1 MAKAKETGKKA
12 ACKAC
17 LPKTMKAMVF
27 YEPNKM
33 ELVEVPV
40 PKPKKHEV
48 LLNVKSVGICGSD
61 VAYYFGKSSLETE
74 DGKGPLVLGHEYT
87 GQVVAVGAEA
97 AQNGFKV
104 GDRVVANPVQACR
117 KCKWCKQQLSNVCT
131 GEKRV
136 LGVSVDGGFAEY
148 SLSDY
153 RWTVKLAKNVTYD
166 QGALTEPLACGLYAA
181 NNLNIEPG
189 QNVAVFGPGP
199 IGLMMVQILKFRGAK
214 KVILVGTRD
223 DRLELGKKLGAS
235 VIVNVKDPKSPH
247 YAKDLEALVR
257 SVNKG
262 ELLDRAITA
271 TSSPDALKSALS
283 LTGAHATLVI
293 FGLPGDKDVLP
304 VPILDTIFQD
314 KTIRFS
320 WLSPNTW
327 QEAVKLVASGAV
339 KLDKLITHRF
349 KLDELIDGLGKARD
363 RVDNCVKAVVQVSE

>member
-1 MAKAKETGKKA
+1 MAKAKKTGKKA
-12 ACKAC
+12 ACKTC

-48 LLNVKSVGICGSD
+48 LLKVEAVGICGSD
-61 VAYYFGKSSLETE
+61 VAYYFGMSSLETD

-136 LGVSVDGGFAEY
+136 LGVGVDGGFAEY

-153 RWTVKLAKNVTYD
+153 RWTVKLAKSVTYD

-214 KVILVGTRD
+214 KVILIGTRD
-223 DRLELGKKLGAS
+223 NRLELGKKLGAN
-235 VIVNVKDPKSPH
+235 VIINTANRKSPY
-247 YAKDLEALVR
+247 YAKDLEAAVR
-257 SVNKG
+257 AANKG

-271 TSSPDALKSALS
+271 TSSPDALQSALS
-283 LTGAHATLVI
+283 LTGAHATVVI

-339 KLDKLITHRF
+339 KLDKLITHKF
-349 KLDELIDGLGKARD
+349 KLDELVEGLGKARD